1 VTRYS
6 EDLNERKRMDDPPTR
21 PSRVGREATAED
33 FFVSATEG
41 ARHTIFP
48 GVQIQTMAGD
58 RIMLSLVTFEPDSVV
73 LEHAHPHE
81 QVGML
86 LSGNLEFT
94 VGGITRTLGPG
105 DKWRIPGGVTHRV
118 RAVDGPATALD
129 VFNPIREDY
138 L

>member
-1 VTRYS
+1 MHVS
-6 EDLNERKRMDDPPTR
+6 SKVIRMDQ
-21 PSRVGREATAED
+21 SNCESSSSASEVTAESY
-33 FFVSATEG
+33 FVPAGVGS
-41 ARHTIFP
+41 RHMIFP
-48 GVQIQTMAGD
+48 GVEIQTMAGQG
-58 RIMLSLVTFEPDSVV
+58 IMLSRVSFEPDAVV

-94 VGGITRTLGPG
+94 IGGITRTLGPG
-105 DKWRIPGGVTHRV
+105 DQWRIPGGVRHHV
-118 RAVDGPATALD
+118 KAVGGPAVALD

>member
-1 VTRYS
+1 
-6 EDLNERKRMDDPPTR
+6 MDDSATR
-21 PSRVGREATAED
+21 PSQARQAPTAED
-33 FFVSATEG
+33 YFVASDAG
-41 ARHTIFP
+41 SRHTIFP

-58 RIMLSLVTFEPDSVV
+58 QIMLSLVTFEPDSVV
-73 LEHAHPHE
+73 LEHSHPHE

-94 VGGITRTLGPG
+94 VGGVTRTLGPG
-105 DKWRIPGGVTHRV
+105 DKWRIPGGVAHRV
-118 RAVDGPATALD
+118 KAVNGPATALD